1 MNAVVIAVLVMI
13 LLSLMRIHVVVAL
26 IGGAMVGG
34 LVAGYSI
41 METVDIFTSGLG
53 TNATVALSYAMLG
66 AFAVAINYTGL
77 PNLLIKWAIRL
88 VGKDGE
94 TKRKT
99 YSKVLL
105 LFIIVIISSMSQNVV
120 MVHIAF
126 IPLLI
131 PPLLKI
137 FNELALDRRAAA
149 TALTFGLKAPYILI
163 PAGYGLIFHEI
174 VFENMQDS
182 GMAVEMS
189 MIPKALLLPVLGM
202 GLGLLTAIFITYRKA
217 RTYDD
222 RSIQSVGEQKENEQA
237 YTKLSVGIGLSAIVV
252 TLVTQVITESMI
264 FSALLGLLLLY
275 VYFAF
280 LHFTEKLTLHES
292 ENLMT
297 DGMKMLAFIGFVMI
311 TAGGFAEVIRETGHV
326 EQLVNTVDGWVG
338 GNQGLAALF
347 MLIVG
352 LFITMGIGSS
362 FATIPIIA
370 AIFVPLAAA
379 VGFSP
384 MATIALIGTAGALG
398 DAGSPASDSTLGPTA
413 GLNADGQ
420 HHHIWDTCVPTFLH
434 FNLPLIA
441 IGWLAAIIL

>member
-13 LLSLMRIHVVVAL
+13 ILSLMRIHVVVAL

-34 LVAGYSI
+34 LVAGFSV

-77 PNLLIKWAIRL
+77 PNLLIKWAVRI
-88 VGKDGE
+88 VGKEGE
-94 TKRKT
+94 TRRKT

-105 LFIIVIISSMSQNVV
+105 LFIIVIISCMSQNVV

-131 PPLLKI
+131 PPLLKV

-174 VFENMQDS
+174 VFENMRDS
-182 GMAVEMS
+182 GMSVEMS
-189 MIPKALLLPVLGM
+189 MIPQAMLLPVLGM
-202 GLGLLTAIFITYRKA
+202 VVGLLVAIFITYRKPREYEDRDIR
-217 RTYDD
+217 RTDD
-222 RSIQSVGEQKENEQA
+222 HTDGHYTTGSI
-237 YTKLSVGIGLSAIVV
+237 LIGLAAIIT
-252 TLVTQVITESMI
+252 TLVTQVITSSMI
-264 FSALLGLLLLY
+264 FSALLGLGVLY
-275 VYFAF
+275 VYFTV
-280 LHFTEKLTLHES
+280 LHFAGRLSLNES
-292 ENLMT
+292 ESLMT

-326 EQLVNTVDGWVG
+326 DALVDTVSGWVG
-338 GNQGLAALF
+338 DSKALAALL

-379 VGFSP
+379 VGLSP
-384 MATIALIGTAGALG
+384 LATIALIGTAGALG

-434 FNLPLIA
+434 FNIPLILF
-441 IGWLAAIIL
+441 GWLAAIIL